1 MPIAELSSVNLT
13 VAGTPI
19 LTGIDLTVDSGERV
33 GVAGPNG
40 AGKSTLLAILAT
52 LVPPTAGGGTVLG
65 ARLGSTDVTT
75 IRRRIGWS
83 GHEPAL
89 YPELTLAENLQ
100 HVARLAALDGVVVD
114 ETLTQVGL
122 LAARDRRVAVCS
134 NGMRRRADLARLL
147 MTGPDLVL
155 LDEADAGLDAAATSI
170 VDEISRRAIAG
181 NGAVITVSHDADLLK
196 GRTDRILFLK
206 DGSLS

>member
-100 HVARLAALDGVVVD
+100 HVARLAALDGDVVD

>member
-206 DGSLS
+206 DGSLA

>member
-1 MPIAELSSVNLT
+1 MPIAELSRVNLT
-13 VAGTPI
+13 LAGTPI
-19 LTGIDLTVDSGERV
+19 LTGIDLTVDSGERI

-52 LVPPTAGGGTVLG
+52 LVPPTAGEGTVLG
-65 ARLGSTDVTT
+65 ARLGSPDVTSV
-75 IRRRIGWS
+75 RRRIGWS

-100 HVARLAALDGVVVD
+100 HVARLASLDGDIVD
-114 ETLTQVGL
+114 RTLTQVGL
-122 LAARDRRVAVCS
+122 LGARDRRVAVCS

-155 LDEADAGLDAAATSI
+155 LDEAEAGLDAAATKI

-181 NGAVITVSHDADLLK
+181 QGAVITVSHDADLLK
-196 GRTDRILFLK
+196 DRTDRILYLK